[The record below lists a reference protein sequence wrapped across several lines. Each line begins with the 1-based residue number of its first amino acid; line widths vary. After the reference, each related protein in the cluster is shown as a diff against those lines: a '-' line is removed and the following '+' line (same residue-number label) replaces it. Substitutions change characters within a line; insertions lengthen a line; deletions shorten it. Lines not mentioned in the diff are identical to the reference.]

1 MASWLTCAL
10 CGVVQEVAV
19 DEPMPRDWKPTADGE
34 GVWCPECT
42 KNEGLRKVGHDISQ
56 TLKQLDLESALD
68 HVVPPEVQS
77 DDLLDVEVIPPPDDF
92 EDSFEECEVC
102 KGPCQGH

>member
-10 CGVVQEVAV
+10 CGVVQEVSV

-34 GVWCPECT
+34 GILCPECA
-42 KNEGLRKVGHDISQ
+42 KESGLEKVARDISQ

-68 HVVPPEVQS
+68 RVVPPEIQ
-77 DDLLDVEVIPPPDDF
+77 LIPMDAPARFDANE
-92 EDSFEECEVC
+92 EDYCVVC